1 MKQFSLSVLFLFAS
15 AVAFSQQQQTK
26 IGLSLSGGGAKG
38 LAHIGLLKVI
48 DSAGIHIDYIT
59 GTSMGAVLGGLYS
72 IGYTGN
78 DLEAIARQA
87 DWGLLISNN
96 TPLTEINIEEKGEFG
111 RYVAELPMVDMKPTI
126 PLGAIEGQEL
136 NKLLGDLT
144 FSVHGIHNFDSFP
157 IPFRCVG
164 ADILTGEAVTLKSG
178 YLPSAMR
185 ASMAIP
191 SVFTPVWVDGH
202 LLVDGG
208 LINNFPVRDV
218 KEMGA
223 DIVIGGYTGG
233 RLYNEKQLNSAVK
246 LIYQSVSFM
255 RIADSKEQMALSDIL
270 ADYDLELL
278 QYSAASFADVD
289 SIINIGYRVA
299 LKLYPVLK
307 RLADSLKLKKGF
319 TYHPLHR
326 NPQYKICIS
335 KIDIEGASKKTLSL
349 IKGKLNLQAGNSYSV
364 AEVNKVIDAVY
375 GTRFFDKVYYTFD
388 YTPFGNALTIHVKE
402 SLRGV
407 FKFGLHY
414 DNEQAAGILLN
425 LTLRNVLG
433 KGSRVVATLDIA
445 EYPKMR
451 INYQRFINKKKDLW
465 LKAGYHFEFVP
476 YRLYNFGRL
485 QQELTN
491 TYNNF
496 YFELNKTLDRNSYIG
511 IGVNREFDVIRTRI
525 NPEDRANPDTFAFKR
540 LFSSETGVSVNYV
553 SNTFNSFLFPTD
565 GKNTI
570 ASLKFIPNH
579 QYTINYYTPGA
590 SFPSLFLENDTFVTP
605 ALKLSFS
612 HSQILPLHKKIAW
625 RNNFFVGVVFD
636 DFTRFNGNEQPFSEG
651 AVTSMFFLGGV
662 EQRQRQNSVPFI
674 GYRESELL
682 ASQTVVYS
690 TSLQIEVRSRLY
702 IIPTLSIQASGI
714 NFKNYFRNI
723 SNFNFNYQD
732 FGDGANHSFGY
743 GTTFAYDWF
752 GGPVSLTLYR
762 SSRIESIR
770 GYFTF
775 GYKF

>member
-1 MKQFSLSVLFLFAS
+1 MKRFSLCIIFLFVGLVS
-15 AVAFSQQQQTK
+15 FSQRQHTK

-48 DSAGIHIDYIT
+48 DSAGIHVDYIT

-78 DLEAIARQA
+78 DLEVIARQA
-87 DWGLLISNN
+87 DWELLISNN
-96 TPLTEINIEEKGEFG
+96 TPLTEINIEEKDEFG
-111 RYVAELPMVDMKPTI
+111 RYLAELPMVGMKPTI

-136 NKLLGDLT
+136 TKLLGDLT
-144 FSVHGIHNFDSFP
+144 FPVHGINNFDSFP
-157 IPFRCVG
+157 IPFRCIG

-191 SVFTPVWVDGH
+191 SVFTPIWVDGH

-208 LINNFPVRDV
+208 LVNNFPVRDV

-233 RLYNEKQLNSAVK
+233 RLYNEEQLNSAVK
-246 LIYQSVSFM
+246 LIYQSASFV
-255 RIADSKEQMALSDIL
+255 RIADSKEQMVLANVL

-278 QYSAASFADVD
+278 EYSAASFNDVD

-299 LKLYPVLK
+299 LKLYPQLK
-307 RLADSLKLKKGF
+307 RLADSLELKRGF
-319 TYHPLHR
+319 NYHPLQR
-326 NPQYKICIS
+326 NPEYKICIS
-335 KIDIEGASKKTLSL
+335 KIDIVGASAKTLPL
-349 IKGKLNLQAGNSYSV
+349 IQGKLNLEAGNTYSV
-364 AEVNKVIDAVY
+364 AEINEVINSVY

-388 YTPFGNALTIHVKE
+388 YTPYGNAITIHVKE
-402 SLRGV
+402 NLRGAL
-407 FKFGLHY
+407 KFGLHY

-433 KGSRVVATLDIA
+433 KGSRLVTTLDIA
-445 EYPKMR
+445 EYPKIR
-451 INYQRFINKKKDLW
+451 INYRKFINKKHDWW
-465 LKAGYHFEFVP
+465 LQASYHFEHVP
-476 YRLYNFGRL
+476 YRLFNFGRL

-491 TYNNF
+491 SYNNF
-496 YFELNKTLDRNSYIG
+496 SLGINKTLNKHSYIG
-511 IGVNREFDVIRTRI
+511 ITANREINVVRTKI
-525 NPEDRANPDTFAFKR
+525 NPEDRANPDTFAFRR
-540 LFSSETGVSVNYV
+540 LLSSENGIAVNYV
-553 SNTFNSFLFPTD
+553 SNTFNSFLFPTE
-565 GKNTI
+565 GHNTV

-579 QYTINYYTPGA
+579 RYTINYYTPGA
-590 SFPSLFLENDTFVTP
+590 SFPSLFFENDTSVSP
-605 ALKLSFS
+605 AIKLSFS
-612 HSQILPLHKKIAW
+612 HSEILPLHKKVAW
-625 RNNFFVGVVFD
+625 RNNIFLGLVFD
-636 DFTRFNGNEQPFSEG
+636 DFDSDLEPFSEG

-662 EQRQRQNSVPFI
+662 EQRQRPNTIPFV
-674 GYRESELL
+674 GYRETELL
-682 ASQTVVYS
+682 ASQTLVYS
-690 TSLQIEVRSRLY
+690 TSLQIEVRNKLY
-702 IIPTLSIQASGI
+702 AIPSLSVQASGI

-743 GTTFAYDWF
+743 GITFAYDWF
-752 GGPVSLTLYR
+752 GGPISLTLYR
-762 SSRIESIR
+762 SSRVEDIR